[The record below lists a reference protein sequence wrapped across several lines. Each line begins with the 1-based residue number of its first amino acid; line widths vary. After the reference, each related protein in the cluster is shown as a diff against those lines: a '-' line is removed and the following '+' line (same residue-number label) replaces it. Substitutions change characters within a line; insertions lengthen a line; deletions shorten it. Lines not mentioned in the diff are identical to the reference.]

1 MRVDFAMHENAG
13 MRLPAQLTAIE
24 EATARQ
30 GFGMPSERDT
40 GALLRVLAASKPAG
54 RLLEIG
60 TGTGLATAWLLDGM
74 DGASLLQTI
83 DTDRD
88 VVAVAERI
96 LGQDPRVRFV
106 VADAI
111 GWLEANADLSFD
123 LIFADAIPGKYVQ
136 FSSVWERLSP
146 GGIYVVDD
154 MLPQGNW
161 PDGHGKRVAGLL
173 ASLKQRPDC
182 TVVEVAWASG
192 LAIAVR
198 SAR

>member
-1 MRVDFAMHENAG
+1 MHENTG

-24 EATARQ
+24 EATVRL
-30 GFGMPSERDT
+30 GFGMPSDRDT
-40 GALLRVLAASKPAG
+40 GALLRVLAAGKPAG
-54 RLLEIG
+54 RFLEIG

-74 DGASLLQTI
+74 DSASLLHTI

-106 VADAI
+106 VGDAI
-111 GWLEANADLSFD
+111 GWLEARADLSFD
-123 LIFADAIPGKYVQ
+123 LVFADAIPGKYIH
-136 FSSVWERLSP
+136 FPSVWERLSP

-161 PDGHGKRVAGLL
+161 PDDHGERVAGLL

-182 TVVEVAWASG
+182 KAVELDWGTG
-192 LAIAVR
+192 LAIAAK
-198 SAR
+198 SAS